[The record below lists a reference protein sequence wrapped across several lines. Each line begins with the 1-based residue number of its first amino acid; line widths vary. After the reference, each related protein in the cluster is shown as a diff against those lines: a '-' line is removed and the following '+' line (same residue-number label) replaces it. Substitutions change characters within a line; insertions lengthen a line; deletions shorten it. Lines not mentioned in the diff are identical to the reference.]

1 MEVKSIRIKWP
12 NGNCTFAK
20 ANQAWLEEARKANL
34 VIPVGCLT
42 GSCGACEIEVNGEI
56 IRACINQIPNPTSG
70 KLKIDFA
77 YDPFW

>member
-1 MEVKSIRIKWP
+1 MEVESIRIKWP

-56 IRACINQIPNPTSG
+56 TRACINKIPNIPEI
-70 KLKIDFA
+70 KVELVE
-77 YDPFW
+77 DPFW